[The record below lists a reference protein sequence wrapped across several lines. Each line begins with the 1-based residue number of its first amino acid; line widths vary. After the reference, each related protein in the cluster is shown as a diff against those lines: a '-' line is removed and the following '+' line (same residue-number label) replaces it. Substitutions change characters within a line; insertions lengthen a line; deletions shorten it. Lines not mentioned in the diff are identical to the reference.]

1 VFSFSS
7 PFPGLFLLDCV
18 RFFAFDCSSRV
29 RSHQHPRDTPISPN
43 QPLIDISSIAIW
55 NRNKAAMAATIGVW
69 GINIVFL
76 IQGKSL
82 LPLLAGN
89 LKPYTNILWYQVP
102 RG

>member
-1 VFSFSS
+1 
-7 PFPGLFLLDCV
+7 
-18 RFFAFDCSSRV
+18 
-29 RSHQHPRDTPISPN
+29 
-43 QPLIDISSIAIW
+43 
-55 NRNKAAMAATIGVW
+55 MAATIGVW

-82 LPLLAGN
+82 LPLPAGN